1 MKKYIK
7 NFLLLSVF
15 IILYFSA
22 CQTSKNLTSALNP
35 VYVTNSKSIQLL
47 STENIEC
54 AKDSMQQIFGDF
66 GGQSFSFLAYFH
78 ADKKA
83 LQLSL
88 ISAMGTDLG
97 SLEYDGDTASFSSGM
112 IFGKIKPEYIIA
124 DIQNAYYTSDSLK
137 KNYEKS
143 GIFFEEEI
151 SENGKIR
158 KIISGKDVVEQI
170 TISKNNVT
178 IENFL
183 RGYIYRITE
192 IEE

>member
-7 NFLLLSVF
+7 NFLPLSVF

-35 VYVTNSKSIQLL
+35 VYVTNSKSIRLL

-54 AKDSMQQIFGDF
+54 TKDSMQQILGEF

-78 ADKKA
+78 ADEKA

-143 GIFFEEEI
+143 GIFFEEET